1 MDEFSSDVA
10 FTPAVKRIQEA
21 RGSRRQF
28 QEMEN
33 DGGWRTTITP
43 ALADYLGTRD
53 SFYLGSA
60 SRKGQPYIQHRGG
73 PPGFI
78 RVLKPS
84 LLGFIDFAGNRQ
96 YISSGNFSENRRA
109 VMFVMDYETRR
120 RLKIWGTARVIALD
134 DRVRERFMPPDYRA
148 RPEQAILFRVKAWD
162 TNCQQHIPRKY
173 DANAVEATVR
183 SMKQRIEDLEA
194 QNNALRERLAGVQG

>member
-1 MDEFSSDVA
+1 MDDKVSSDVA
-10 FTPAVKRIQEA
+10 FTPSVKRIQEE

-28 QEMEN
+28 LEMEN
-33 DGGWRTTITP
+33 DGGWQRTVTQ
-43 ALADYLGTRD
+43 ALADWLAARD

-60 SRKGQPYIQHRGG
+60 SRDGQPYIQHRGG

-96 YISSGNFSENRRA
+96 YITTGNLSENRRA
-109 VMFVMDYETRR
+109 MLFVMDYEKRR
-120 RLKIWGTARVIALD
+120 RVKIWGRARVIALN
-134 DRVRERFMPPDYRA
+134 DRVRERFMPPGYRA

-173 DANAVEATVR
+173 DAKAVEATIQ
-183 SMKQRIEDLEA
+183 S
-194 QNNALRERLAGVQG
+194 LRERIESLEAENRALLERPQG

>member
-10 FTPAVKRIQEA
+10 FTPAVKRIQEE
-21 RGSRRQF
+21 RGSRRGF
-28 QEMEN
+28 REMED

-43 ALADYLGTRD
+43 GLADYLAARD

-60 SRKGQPYIQHRGG
+60 SRDGQPYIQHRGG

-96 YISSGNFSENRRA
+96 YISTGNFSENPRA
-109 VMFVMDYETRR
+109 ILFLMDYANRR
-120 RLKIWGTARVIALD
+120 RVKIWGRARVIALN

-173 DANAVEATVR
+173 DAKTVDTTV
-183 SMKQRIEDLEA
+183 Q
-194 QNNALRERLAGVQG
+194 ALRERIEALEAENRELREWPGPG

>member
-1 MDEFSSDVA
+1 MDDRISSDVA
-10 FTPAVKRIQEA
+10 FTPAVKRIQEE

-28 QEMEN
+28 LEMEN
-33 DGGWRTTITP
+33 DGGWRTTIIP
-43 ALADYLGTRD
+43 ALADYLATRD

-60 SRKGQPYIQHRGG
+60 SRDGQPYIQHRGG

-96 YISSGNFSENRRA
+96 YISTGNFSENRRA
-109 VMFVMDYETRR
+109 IMFVMDYQTRR
-120 RLKIWGTARVIALD
+120 RIKIWGTARVIALT
-134 DRVRERFMPPDYRA
+134 DRIRERFMPPDYRA

-162 TNCQQHIPRKY
+162 TNCQQHIPKKY
-173 DANAVEATVR
+173 DAKAVESTLQSLR
-183 SMKQRIEDLEA
+183 ERIEALE
-194 QNNALRERLAGVQG
+194 NENRELRERLGSG